1 VAGQAELLQHG
12 QRRGAQECG
21 KPAVEGADL
30 HRAVGGEHGLVQ
42 IL

>member
-30 HRAVGGEHGLVQ
+30 HRAVGGEHGSVQ